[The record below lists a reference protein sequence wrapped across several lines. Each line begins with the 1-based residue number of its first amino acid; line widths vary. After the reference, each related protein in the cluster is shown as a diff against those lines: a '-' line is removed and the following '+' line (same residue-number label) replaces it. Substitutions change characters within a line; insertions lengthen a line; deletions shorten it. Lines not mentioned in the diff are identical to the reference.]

1 MIWLLHGNGR
11 RWIFPARRDVKSR
24 FERRDTNSP
33 HSRRFDDED
42 VDAVIGINQLLFD
55 WGGVDA
61 SKRVA
66 LSEQAGNR
74 ISLSLEIDRVA
85 ADIID
90 LGIKLSEQQQR
101 FDLFTQ
107 YKKDLTPHIRRIEAG
122 VAVGVLRLSDLRSI
136 KVISSMPTLPS
147 PLLNDRSRCS
157 QTNWGNVSG
166 WISKTWLVC

>member
-1 MIWLLHGNGR
+1 MPLSTIPLLLLH
-11 RWIFPARRDVKSR
+11 ARVCQSASQYDLAVARERPQVDFSLRGGTSLKSR

-55 WGGVDA
+55 RGGVDA

-85 ADIID
+85 AADIID
-90 LGIKLSEQQQR
+90 LGIKLSNSSN
-101 FDLFTQ
+101 
-107 YKKDLTPHIRRIEAG
+107 
-122 VAVGVLRLSDLRSI
+122 VL
-136 KVISSMPTLPS
+136 ISLP
-147 PLLNDRSRCS
+147 N
-157 QTNWGNVSG
+157 TNR
-166 WISKTWLVC
+166 T

>member
-1 MIWLLHGNGR
+1 MTGLLKCR
-11 RWIFPARRDVKSR
+11 RYPTRGSLYFLLFILASTAATTMPVTARANDAAIDAIINHPAVAAARARPQVDFSLRGGTSLKSR
-24 FERRDTNSP
+24 FERRDSNSP

-42 VDAVIGINQLLFD
+42 VDAVIGINQLLYD
-55 WGGVDA
+55 CGGVDA

-101 FDLFTQ
+101 FDIFTQ
-107 YKKDLTPHIRRIEAG
+107 YK
-122 VAVGVLRLSDLRSI
+122 
-136 KVISSMPTLPS
+136 
-147 PLLNDRSRCS
+147 
-157 QTNWGNVSG
+157 
-166 WISKTWLVC
+166 